1 MVDQSVSENKF
12 LWLPLTLQANQI
24 TTWKKDFLEKPRA
37 IQLVKKVPIFMESE
51 IYYRVHMGPQVNP
64 ILSHMNSVHT
74 PISYF
79 YDKKGNII
87 FPSMPK
93 PST

>member
-1 MVDQSVSENKF
+1 
-12 LWLPLTLQANQI
+12 
-24 TTWKKDFLEKPRA
+24 
-37 IQLVKKVPIFMESE
+37 MESE

-64 ILSHMNSVHT
+64 ILSHMNSVNT